1 MDFSNLIGIL
11 IVTHN
16 AHDNLKIILDTL
28 ANNFSEIVVAD
39 SSQNLWGLSNKYPI
53 KYHHCPNLKVLEK
66 LRVFSKNISLE

>member
-39 SSQNLWGLSNKYPI
+39 SSENLWSLSNKYPI
-53 KYHHCPNLKVLEK
+53 
-66 LRVFSKNISLE
+66 